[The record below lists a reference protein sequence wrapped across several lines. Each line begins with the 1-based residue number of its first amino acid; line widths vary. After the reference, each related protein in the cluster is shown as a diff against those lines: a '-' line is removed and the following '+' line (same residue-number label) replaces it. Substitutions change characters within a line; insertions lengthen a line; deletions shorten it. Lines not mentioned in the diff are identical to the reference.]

1 MVRLVFKVSAKLEFI
16 FVLACIFVINDVII
30 NFFEEKEI
38 LNRIFEKYSDK
49 TIIYISHKKE
59 IIDMFY
65 EKYKLER
72 RNRS

>member
-1 MVRLVFKVSAKLEFI
+1 MDEALSEV
-16 FVLACIFVINDVII
+16 D
-30 NFFEEKEI
+30 FFEEKEI